1 MDLIREQ
8 YNLKC
13 ITHGDIFEH
22 LPTLKEY
29 TKLCNSVAE
38 LGVSC
43 MISTWSF
50 LSGLAESDISGNK
63 LLYCVDINDVPN
75 IENVIEEVKKVNITM
90 NFYRGNSIYAPIP
103 NVDLL
108 FIDTWHVYGH
118 LKRELNN
125 HHSKVNKYIIMHDT
139 DVDGIYGESLRDHLF
154 HDIEKE
160 SIENNYPID
169 EITKGL
175 IPAITEFLAEHS
187 EWVIDR
193 IYRNNNGLTI
203 LKRIK

>member
-63 LLYCVDINDVPN
+63 LLYCVDINNVPN
-75 IENVIEEVKKVNITM
+75 IENVIEEVKK
-90 NFYRGNSIYAPIP
+90 
-103 NVDLL
+103 
-108 FIDTWHVYGH
+108 
-118 LKRELNN
+118 
-125 HHSKVNKYIIMHDT
+125 
-139 DVDGIYGESLRDHLF
+139 
-154 HDIEKE
+154 
-160 SIENNYPID
+160 ENNVQFLSLILPIA
-169 EITKGL
+169 L
-175 IPAITEFLAEHS
+175 FLYQKMRS
-187 EWVIDR
+187 P
-193 IYRNNNGLTI
+193 L
-203 LKRIK
+203 